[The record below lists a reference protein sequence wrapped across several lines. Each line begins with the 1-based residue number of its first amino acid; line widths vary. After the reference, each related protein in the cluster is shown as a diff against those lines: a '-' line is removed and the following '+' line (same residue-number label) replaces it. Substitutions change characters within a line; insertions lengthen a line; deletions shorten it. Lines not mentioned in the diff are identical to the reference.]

1 MSVRNVGK
9 PTVLPV
15 TFKYMKKLTV
25 EGTPAYVYNVAKP
38 ILLPVT
44 SGSIK

>member
-1 MSVRNVGK
+1 VGK